1 MIRFQHGQHGQQRA
15 ERRPTRRRLSQRALL
30 VGIVALASTSVGVSS
45 SLATP
50 STRVPRRTAR
60 PWSPAHP
67 GRSSLRGRGAPTP
80 SPPATSPCATARPWV
95 ATLSHRS
102 NTKLGQVFKGPGGF
116 TCRSFSTPVTGD
128 HLLYS
133 GVCYKGPHNTPF
145 FGWGPKV

>member
-1 MIRFQHGQHGQQRA
+1 MIRFQHGQQRA

-30 VGIVALASTSVGVSS
+30 VGIVALASTAVGVSS

-50 STRVPRRTAR
+50 STRVETNCKAVV
-60 PWSPAHP
+60 A
-67 GRSSLRGRGAPTP
+67 GAPWKVL
-80 SPPATSPCATARPWV
+80 PARSGSTYTVSARNLPCATARPWV
-95 ATLSHRS
+95 ARLSHQS

-133 GVCYKGPHNTPF
+133 GVCYKGPHNNPF